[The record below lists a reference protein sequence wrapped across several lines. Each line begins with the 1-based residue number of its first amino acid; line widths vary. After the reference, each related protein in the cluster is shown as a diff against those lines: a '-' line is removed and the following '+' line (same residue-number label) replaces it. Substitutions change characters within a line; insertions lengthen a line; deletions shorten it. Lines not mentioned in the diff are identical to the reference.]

1 MDTGLCDHSS
11 VEGCWAD
18 HPNGAVAALPI
29 VVQFNVFE
37 DLPLY
42 RIPGPEA
49 LTVDSLDFETVKL
62 GSQNNR
68 STLDSTVEAGGSAS
82 VPSLLYRPK

>member
-11 VEGCWAD
+11 FEGCWAD

-37 DLPLY
+37 DPPLY
-42 RIPGPEA
+42 RILGPEA
-49 LTVDSLDFETVKL
+49 LTVDSLDFETVKEAFSTGIIVALAL
-62 GSQNNR
+62 G
-68 STLDSTVEAGGSAS
+68 AHAA
-82 VPSLLYRPK
+82 